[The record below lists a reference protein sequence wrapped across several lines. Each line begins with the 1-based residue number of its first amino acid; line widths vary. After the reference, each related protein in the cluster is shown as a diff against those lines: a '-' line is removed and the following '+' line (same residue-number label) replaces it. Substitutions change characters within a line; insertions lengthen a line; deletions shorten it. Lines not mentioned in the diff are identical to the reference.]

1 MAENKRFKKMSKKS
15 KYAAYMYLAI
25 AVCVVAVMTVSIYS
39 LSFTDDPSELGISI
53 PEIPTPSL
61 PDQTGTGDTSD
72 NSSAAQVDGTESN
85 VDDTIIEKP
94 TFVVPLEGTVTKKYS
109 MNALVYSSTMKDYRT
124 HSGVDIKANEGDTV
138 KAYTDGKVRDIYE
151 DDLMGRVVVLEH
163 DYGLCSYYM
172 NLADNL
178 PDGLEVGSEVQ
189 AGDEIGYVGT
199 TAALEC
205 SDGPHL
211 HFELTVNDEL
221 IDSYKE
227 IKAVNG

>member
-124 HSGVDIKANEGDTV
+124 HSGVDIAASVGTNVLAISAGTVQGVYDDDLMGTCVVVDHGDGLTSTYCNLSAKPTVSEGDTV
-138 KAYTDGKVRDIYE
+138 STGTV
-151 DDLMGRVVVLEH
+151 LGVVGETAIAESAMEPPLHLEITKEGAAL
-163 DYGLCSYYM
+163 DPVSL
-172 NLADNL
+172 L
-178 PDGLEVGSEVQ
+178 PDQL
-189 AGDEIGYVGT
+189 
-199 TAALEC
+199 
-205 SDGPHL
+205 
-211 HFELTVNDEL
+211 
-221 IDSYKE
+221 
-227 IKAVNG
+227 